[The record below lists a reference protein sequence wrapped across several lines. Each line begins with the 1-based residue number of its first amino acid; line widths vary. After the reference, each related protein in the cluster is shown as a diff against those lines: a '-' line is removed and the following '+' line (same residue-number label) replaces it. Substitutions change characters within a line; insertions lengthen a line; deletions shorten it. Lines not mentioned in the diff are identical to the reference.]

1 MENKKL
7 LLKVIAKSILAVLF
21 AVSLVRIILILL

>member
-7 LLKVIAKSILAVLF
+7 LLKEIAKSILAVLF

>member
-7 LLKVIAKSILAVLF
+7 LVKVIAKSVLVILF
-21 AVSLVRIILILL
+21 AVSLVRIALM

>member
-7 LLKVIAKSILAVLF
+7 LLKVIVKSVLAVLF
-21 AVSLVRIILILL
+21 AVSLVRIILL

>member
-7 LLKVIAKSILAVLF
+7 LLKVTVKSVL
-21 AVSLVRIILILL
+21 VVLYIIGLVRIVLM

>member
-7 LLKVIAKSILAVLF
+7 LLKVIVKSVLAVLF
-21 AVSLVRIILILL
+21 TVGLVRIMMM

>member
-7 LLKVIAKSILAVLF
+7 LLKIIVKSIISILF
-21 AVSLVRIILILL
+21 IIGLIRIIFI

>member
-7 LLKVIAKSILAVLF
+7 LLKVIAKSVLAVLF
-21 AVSLVRIILILL
+21 TVGLVRIILM

>member
-7 LLKVIAKSILAVLF
+7 LLKVIAKSVLAVLF
-21 AVSLVRIILILL
+21 AVGLVRIILM